1 MLDTVFSKKFKNAE
15 FAVLKHNTIVESGY
29 DLSPVPNNIMNI
41 AITKA
46 RESNDPSLWNG
57 EVVISAEEY
66 SKIHAVSL
74 SDAYRVLKKAV
85 FELRKLELACD
96 AYYDFSKQEVI
107 PDLPPTIADAK
118 FFSDTV
124 LPSRPKH
131 GKYTKM
137 KLLIRLTQKVGY
149 SDTGAFIYLKFTDD
163 ILHLIRNAT
172 KTDLE
177 DYTKY
182 NYAKTIDL
190 NTTPAKRLYELAV
203 KWKKIG
209 NCRKSVDDWRILFGV
224 FDKYPNVAEF
234 KRWVLVPAIKQI
246 NEQGE
251 FELVL
256 EQEKLGRIITHF
268 NILIKTKNVDETVVD
283 ASNTDTDE
291 HNLTETESQIIK
303 ATADIYIIK
312 NNIIDEKH
320 KQNIYKKAISE
331 RWGLADYDKQQAE
344 LKAQS
349 DKVIKQIEAE
359 KQAEIEQKQEAEKQK
374 LDNEQFI
381 MLFESHSPQ
390 ERMDILNEVKKLLS
404 GIPVISTQ
412 FEKERADFT
421 AHKNMMFRK
430 HFKQVMGILDS

>member
-1 MLDTVFSKKFKNAE
+1 MDTVFSKKFKNAE

-29 DLSPVPNNIMNI
+29 NLSPVPNNIMNI

>member
-1 MLDTVFSKKFKNAE
+1 MDTVFSKKFKNAE